1 MVEEANR
8 NDTENGGKTPVL
20 WGWHTYLSVAMA
32 IAILVVLVGLVD
44 LDKVWKEVAASNKVY
59 ILIGM
64 LAHYGTYP
72 VRGMRWRRCLTHL
85 PLQGSR
91 AKFGLLVF
99 FYNFVDNVVP
109 AKLGD
114 LYGAHLARINFGIR
128 RSAALGAIVFQRTVD
143 AWVLLMLA
151 SAGSWFLF
159 SSRLPETV
167 VWALV
172 GGSVIAAAT
181 TLVMI
186 PFFLFKHTL
195 PSWLPLKIREMV
207 RAFQTAMWPR
217 AGEILPVA
225 LLTAVIWALETTW
238 VFFLA
243 LGFGLKLTVVEAIF
257 LTTIPL
263 MATAFPLT
271 PSGAGVVELT
281 LFGCLRAIGVA
292 TSLAVSITVV
302 NRFIDYWLH
311 IGLGVVAWAL
321 RRKLGL
327 RTWREVPLEDARGA
341 CPLETSVGLGGP
353 S

>member
-1 MVEEANR
+1 MVEQANR
-8 NDTENGGKTPVL
+8 NDTENGGRIPAL
-20 WGWHTYLSVAMA
+20 WGWHTYLSVVMA
-32 IAILVVLVGLVD
+32 IAILVVLASLVD
-44 LDKVWKEVAASNKVY
+44 LDKVWKEVAASHKVY

-64 LAHYGTYP
+64 FAHYATYP
-72 VRGMRWRRCLTHL
+72 VRGMRWHRCLTHL
-85 PLQGSR
+85 PLQGSQ

-128 RSAALGAIVFQRTVD
+128 RSAALGSIVFQRTVD
-143 AWVLLMLA
+143 AWVLLVLA

-172 GGSVIAAAT
+172 GGSVIAVAT
-181 TLVMI
+181 TLVMV
-186 PFFLFKHTL
+186 PFFLFKHTF
-195 PSWLPLKIREMV
+195 PPWLPRKIQEMI

-217 AGEILPVA
+217 ADEIIPVA
-225 LLTAVIWALETTW
+225 LLTLVIWALETTW
-238 VFFLA
+238 IFFLA
-243 LGFGLKLTVVEAIF
+243 LGFGLKLTIAEATF
-257 LTTIPL
+257 LTMIPL
-263 MATAFPLT
+263 LATAFPLT

-281 LFGCLRAIGVA
+281 LFGCLRAIGIA
-292 TSLAVSITVV
+292 SSLAVSITAV

-311 IGLGVVAWAL
+311 IGMGVVIWAW

-327 RTWREVPLEDARGA
+327 RTWREVPLEEGQGA
-341 CPLETSVGLGGP
+341 CRLQASVELGGP